1 MGLPPTLPIL
11 TPEEYLSFERVT
23 DARHEYLDGH
33 VYAMAG
39 ESIEHSRICVNLAG
53 ELRSQLKGRDCEV
66 LSPNMRVVANVKSLF
81 AYPDVT
87 VVCGEPLFHDEQKDI
102 LVNPTVIFEVLSRST
117 EAYDR
122 GDKFLR
128 YRMQIPTLNDY
139 VLVSQR
145 EPKVEHHTLQ
155 PDGTW
160 ASSTV
165 SGLSESLYLA
175 SIDCRLSLEEIYSRV
190 RFPAAEQSQSLN

>member
-1 MGLPPTLPIL
+1 LPIF
-11 TPEEYLSFERVT
+11 TPKEYLAFERGT

-53 ELRSQLKGRDCEV
+53 ELRAKLKGRPCEV
-66 LSPNMRVVANVKSLF
+66 LSPNMKVVANVKSLF
-81 AYPDVT
+81 AYSDVT
-87 VVCGEPLFHDEQKDI
+87 VVCGEPLFHDEQKDV

-128 YRMQIPTLNDY
+128 YRTQVPALQDY
-139 VLVSQR
+139 VLVSQG
-145 EPKVEHHTLQ
+145 EPLVEYHTRQ
-155 PDGTW
+155 ADGTW
-160 ASSTV
+160 TSSSV
-165 SGLSESLYLA
+165 SGLSESLSLA
-175 SIDCRLSLEEIYSRV
+175 SIECRLSLEEIYSRV
-190 RFPAAEQSQSLN
+190 RFPEVEEGQSLN